1 MSTDPTHTHAHSV
14 SHSATRPTAPSRRGF
29 LGGAAAL
36 LVASGASGLLV
47 PGTARAAGRDVA
59 APRAFTHPGLLHS
72 ADDLA
77 RMKAAVAAEETPVYD
92 GYLALAA
99 HARSKSTYAVQN
111 TGQITTWGRG
121 PTNFQNQAVAD
132 SAAAYQTALMW
143 CITGERAYA
152 DKSRDILNAWS
163 ASLTAVTGA
172 DGPLG
177 AGLQAFKFVNA
188 AELLRYTGYDG
199 WAKED
204 VARCKES
211 FLRVWYPAISGY
223 MLYAN
228 GNWDLT
234 SVQSI
239 LAIGVF
245 CEEPTLFE
253 DALRFAAAGAGN
265 GSVPHRIVT
274 DTGQGQESGRDQ
286 GHEQLAVGLL
296 TDAAQ
301 VAWNQGVDLYAFDGN
316 RLLKNVEYAARYNL
330 GGDVPFVPDLD
341 RTGKYI
347 KTSVSAI
354 GRGTLPPIYEMA
366 YAHYTGVRRLD
377 APYTKAA
384 VFRGSGGARVVE
396 GSNDDLPGWG
406 TLTFAGTKAPS
417 PSVPTAPAGVTAAGG
432 DRSVTL
438 AWLPSAWA
446 DSYTV
451 LRAAGAD
458 GPYEK
463 LATGVTEPTYTDHR
477 ARPGRTFYYRVIAV
491 NSSGKSGSSSW
502 AAAAPGLPGPWSTRD
517 VGDVKT
523 PGSALFDGE
532 RFVLEAS
539 GTAGTQR
546 LAHLPLRGDGTVT
559 ARIVWP
565 LSSQYSKIGVTVRA
579 TLDADAAHAAMLIQG
594 LPLHTWSGVWSV
606 RATTGGAVRGTGS
619 TPVPPSQQQTLTT
632 GAAFPISSLGD
643 LPESATPLQAPYV
656 EGAGDGYRLR
666 MPYWVRVTRRG
677 DRCTGA
683 ISPDGVHWDE
693 VGASEVELG
702 RTAYV
707 GLTLTSCLGVDEDY
721 AETGTGAFDNV
732 SVASRTRGEIWSVP
746 RPTRAATDLRA
757 AQGADAVELAWTD
770 PDLSARYTVLRSTS
784 AKGPFATLA
793 TGVGPVGF
801 GTRIRYADATGRP
814 GTTYHYAVAK
824 TNRAGRGPLSAPA
837 KAAMPKPGAPQL
849 TSPTLAFANR
859 GAPFQH
865 LLRATHQPVRFTAK
879 GLPEGLRLDR
889 RTGLISGT
897 PTRTG
902 EFTVTTT
909 AGNATADDTAMLTL
923 TVGTPPPAPWSH
935 GDLGDVILD
944 DRAYGTLGVVAV
956 QTPGSTAHEDGTF
969 VVRGAGTDLTVN
981 NQGMTGQFVRRP
993 VSGDCEVT
1001 ARLVSRTG
1009 APGDRVGLLMAKS
1022 LSPFDQAAGAIVTGG
1037 TSAQLML
1044 RPTVAGK
1051 STFTGNT
1058 AVTAPCLLRLKRT
1071 ETHFTA
1077 SASTDDGATWTP
1089 LAEGDLPGFGDAPYY
1104 VGLVVCSRDPLARST
1119 TEFDEVS
1126 ITPVQSSTDVH

>member
-1 MSTDPTHTHAHSV
+1 MSTP
-14 SHSATRPTAPSRRGF
+14 APSRRGF

-36 LVASGASGLLV
+36 LLASGASGLLV
-47 PGTARAAGRDVA
+47 PGTARAAGPDGT
-59 APRAFTHPGLLHS
+59 APRSFTHPGLLHS

-77 RMKAAVAAEETPVYD
+77 RMKAAVAARETPVHD

-99 HARSKSTYAVQN
+99 HARSKATYVVQN
-111 TGQITTWGRG
+111 TGRITTWGRG

-177 AGLQAFKFVNA
+177 AGLQVFKFVNA

-199 WAKED
+199 WTEED
-204 VARCKES
+204 IARCKES

-239 LAIGVF
+239 MAIGVF
-245 CEEPTLFE
+245 CEEPVLFE

-265 GSVPHRIVT
+265 GSVQHRIVT
-274 DTGQGQESGRDQ
+274 DAGQGQESGRDQ

-296 TDAAQ
+296 ADAAQ

-347 KTSVSAI
+347 KTSVSAV
-354 GRGTLPPIYEMA
+354 GRGTLPPVYEMA
-366 YAHYTGVRRLD
+366 YAHYAGVRGLD
-377 APYTKAA
+377 TPYTEAA
-384 VFRGSGGARVVE
+384 VFRGAGGTRVVE
-396 GSNDDLPGWG
+396 GGNDDLPGWG
-406 TLTFAGTKAPS
+406 TLTFAGTKAPP

-432 DRSVTL
+432 DGSVTL

-446 DSYTV
+446 ESYTV
-451 LRAAGAD
+451 LRASRAD

-463 LATGVTEPTYTDHR
+463 VESGVAEPAYTDRR
-477 ARPGRTFYYRVIAV
+477 ARSGRTSYYTVVAV
-491 NSSGKSGSSSW
+491 NSQGSSGSSAW
-502 AAAAPGLPGPWSTRD
+502 AAAVPGLPDPWSTRD
-517 VGDVKT
+517 VGDVGI
-523 PGSALFDGE
+523 PGSAVFEGE

-539 GTAGTQR
+539 GTAGTHR
-546 LAHLPLRGDGTVT
+546 LAYLPLSGDGTVT

-565 LSSQYSKIGVTVRA
+565 LSSQYSKTGVTVRA
-579 TLDADAAHAAMLIQG
+579 ALDGDAAHAAMLIQG

-606 RATTGGAVRGTGS
+606 RAKAGGAVRGTGS
-619 TPVPPSQQQTLTT
+619 TPVPPSQQQTITT
-632 GAAFPISSLGD
+632 AAAFPISSLGD
-643 LPESATPLQAPYV
+643 LPESATPLRAPYV

-683 ISPDGVHWDE
+683 ISPDGVHWTE
-693 VGASEVELG
+693 VGSSEVELG

-707 GLTLTSCLGVDEDY
+707 GLTLTSCLGVDQDY

-732 SVASRTRGEIWSVP
+732 SVISRTGGEVWSVP
-746 RPTRAATDLRA
+746 RPARAADDLRA
-757 AQGADAVELAWTD
+757 TAGADAVELAWTD

-784 AKGPFATLA
+784 AAGSFDTLA
-793 TGVGPVGF
+793 AGIGPVGF
-801 GTRIRYADATGRP
+801 GTRIRYADASGRP

-824 TNRAGRGPLSAPA
+824 TNRSGQGPLSAPA
-837 KAAMPKPGAPQL
+837 KAVMPVPSLPRL
-849 TSPTLAFANR
+849 TSSAVAFANQ
-859 GAPFQH
+859 GAPFEH
-865 LLRATHQPVRFTAK
+865 VLRATHEPVRFTAK
-879 GLPEGLRLDR
+879 GLPDGLRIDT
-889 RTGLISGT
+889 RTGRISGT

-909 AGNATADDTAMLTL
+909 AGNAAGHATAGLTL
-923 TVGTPPPAPWSH
+923 TVGTPPPAPWTH
-935 GDLGDVILD
+935 GDLGDVVLD

-956 QTPGSTAHEDGTF
+956 RTPGSTSHEDGTF

-1001 ARLVSRTG
+1001 ARLVSRAG
-1009 APGDRVGLLMAKS
+1009 ATGDRVGLLMAKS

-1037 TSAQLML
+1037 TNAQLML

-1051 STFTGNT
+1051 STFTGSA

-1071 ETHFTA
+1071 GTHFTA
-1077 SASTDDGATWTP
+1077 AASTDDGATWTP
-1089 LAEGDLPGFGDAPYY
+1089 LAEGDLPGFGDAPYH

-1126 ITPVQSSTDVH
+1126 IAPM